1 MFDCANQ
8 TLPHVRWHLIS
19 TKVDS
24 DAVIIYLNNKLNITT
39 NSNMII
45 IKKYLSILLII
56 ITLFL
61 DLLPNPEIG

>member
-1 MFDCANQ
+1 MFDWANQ
-8 TLPHVRWHLIS
+8 TLPRLRWHLIS